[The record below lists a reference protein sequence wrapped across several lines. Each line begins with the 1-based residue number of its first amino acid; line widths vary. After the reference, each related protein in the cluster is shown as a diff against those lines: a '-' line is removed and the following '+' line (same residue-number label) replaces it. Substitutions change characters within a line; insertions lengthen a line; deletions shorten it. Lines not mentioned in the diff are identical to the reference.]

1 MQFLGNF
8 GKIVCCAPTSGKS
21 RIRYC
26 KDVLIGFI
34 CNFFLLQVLEEAGIW
49 SQIKRLAGSNTG
61 AIMAAL
67 LGVGYK
73 SHDIQQFFS
82 KSVQSI
88 FEGIFCFFIKLKW
101 PKNFYVGSTW
111 EFSWTM
117 WFYFGRGTWRTQDL
131 FTIELNIFKY
141 EYLDLLQTI
150 GMLNEQME
158 RMRRV
163 KKIKL

>member
-1 MQFLGNF
+1 M
-8 GKIVCCAPTSGKS
+8 
-21 RIRYC
+21 
-26 KDVLIGFI
+26 
-34 CNFFLLQVLEEAGIW
+34 LEEAGIW

-141 EYLDLLQTI
+141 EYLDMLQTI
-150 GMLNEQME
+150 RMLMNRWRGWEE
-158 RMRRV
+158 F
-163 KKIKL
+163 KKLNYNCYKLILNIFQAYLALLLFNMLSFRSLASKMKFVL